1 MNDTDAAIV
10 RSELV
15 ALQAVLIALMRRM
28 ARHAPEMS
36 PVLCGAFEDAE
47 AIVTGVAMRMHME
60 DPGGSAFGALRVI
73 EEMRAGVIKDEAIC
87 GERSGALGGQS

>member
-1 MNDTDAAIV
+1 MHDNDGANV

-15 ALQAVLIALMRRM
+15 AFHAILIVLMRRM
-28 ARHAPEMS
+28 VRHAPEMS

-47 AIVTGVAMRMHME
+47 AIVTGVAMRMDME